1 VVAGPESSPNVIV
14 SPVFAFGRPVI
25 SARRIPT
32 ATLFQAWRA
41 EGGDADA
48 VAGWHDVQ
56 ADEVREAV
64 EFELRPLH

>member
-1 VVAGPESSPNVIV
+1 
-14 SPVFAFGRPVI
+14 VI